1 MLKITNFSN
10 SILTDIDFHLKN
22 SENLIILGSNGAGKS
37 TLAKVICGISHSDSV
52 ELFSQKLQVLS
63 AKDRASLI
71 NYIPPKLEIFDEYIS
86 LREYLEF
93 SRLYSKYSVD
103 EVLSFLDLNSLEN
116 KPCITLSSGEQ
127 QLTMLASSLLHNAK
141 LTIFDEPTANLDP
154 QKTLKVAKI
163 LSSDKIQNRII
174 ITHDLNLAHKL
185 GYKILY
191 MSNGKIEFF
200 DDNDKFF
207 EESNLEKF
215 FGSSLKRID
224 NYFVVSL

>member
-1 MLKITNFSN
+1 MLKVSNFSN

-22 SENLIILGSNGAGKS
+22 DENLIILGSNGAGKS
-37 TLAKVICGISHSDSV
+37 TLAKVLCGIINSQSV
-52 ELFSQKLQVLS
+52 ELFSKNLQTLS
-63 AKDRASLI
+63 AKERAEYI

-86 LREYLEF
+86 LKEYLEL
-93 SRLYSKYSVD
+93 SRLYSPMSVD
-103 EVLSFLDLNSLEN
+103 EVISLLGLEML
-116 KPCITLSSGEQ
+116 KDKACITLSSGEQ

-163 LSSDKIQNRII
+163 LQGDKILNRII

-191 MSNGKIEFF
+191 ISDRKVTFF
-200 DDNDKFF
+200 DKNEKFF
-207 EESNLEKF
+207 EDSNLERLF
-215 FGSSLKRID
+215 ASSIKRID
-224 NYFVVSL
+224 DYFVVNL